1 MSEAPSQLMI
11 AAEIARWLRMS
22 GATIYTWAATGQIP
36 SIKLHGSIRFV
47 RSDIERWI
55 RDRSRIPADSAPLV
69 PRPILSSNPTAV
81 SRVMI
86 QRAGDRAIRQVMGR
100 QRLCANSRRASPLS
114 KAEVDDQ
121 KNGL

>member
-69 PRPILSSNPTAV
+69 TRPILSPNPTAV
-81 SRVMI
+81 SRVAI
-86 QRAGDRAIRQVMGR
+86 QRAGDRAIRQVMTKH
-100 QRLCANSRRASPLS
+100 RLRGNSKNTSPLS
-114 KAEVDDQ
+114 TAEVDDR
-121 KNGL
+121 KDRL